1 MASTPSMR
9 TCTPAHPGLRAA
21 SWLLALSLGTPLAA
35 LADAGGG
42 FGLLLDAGLTFD
54 DNVTR
59 AKEGADRLND
69 SAYSLNISKSKF
81 FPVSPQSRLLLTG
94 VIGGERFQTYTGLS
108 HLDAALETELQYRE
122 SSEFSAP
129 TLGLFAKLKFE
140 DYESG
145 VRDGHRYS
153 VGVSISQPLTDRINL
168 FAALASNQRTSSSKV
183 FSTVDTSARMHLD
196 YALSARKA
204 LYLSAEYRKGDVVS
218 TGRSSLE
225 NVTISKVFVLDN
237 AFTGGQFFSYKIDGS
252 TWLTTVGYNH
262 ALGPN
267 GSFDVAWRRVESTP
281 ELRPSWATS
290 PRSYISNQLLATY
303 LLRF

>member
-9 TCTPAHPGLRAA
+9 TSAPALPGWSAA
-21 SWLLALSLGTPLAA
+21 AWVLASLLASPVTAQ
-35 LADAGGG
+35 ADTGGG

-59 AKEGADRLND
+59 AKEGADKLND

-81 FPVSPQSRLLLTG
+81 FPVSAQSRVLLTG
-94 VIGGERFQTYTGLS
+94 VVGAERFQSYTGLS
-108 HLDAALETELQYRE
+108 HLDAALEAELQYRE

-140 DYESG
+140 DYESN

-153 VGVSISQPLTDRINL
+153 LGVSISQPLTDRIHM
-168 FAALASNQRTSSSKV
+168 FAALASNQRTSTSKV
-183 FSTVDTSARMHLD
+183 FSTVDTSARMNLD

-204 LYLSAEYRKGDVVS
+204 LYLSAEYRVGDVVS

-237 AFTGGQFFSYKIDGS
+237 AFTGGQFFSYKINGS

-262 ALGPN
+262 TLGPN
-267 GSFDVAWRRVESTP
+267 GAIDVAWRRVESTP

>member
-1 MASTPSMR
+1 MASTLLTR
-9 TCTPAHPGLRAA
+9 TSARARM
-21 SWLLALSLGTPLAA
+21 ALSTLPLCMAWVLAFPSSA

-42 FGLLLDAGLTFD
+42 FGLQLDAGLTFD

-59 AKEGADRLND
+59 AKEGADKLSD

-81 FPVSPQSRLLLTG
+81 VPLSAQSRVLLAG
-94 VIGGERFQTYTGLS
+94 IVGGERFQNYTGLS
-108 HLDAALETELQYRE
+108 HLDATLEAELQYRE

-129 TLGLFAKLKFE
+129 TLGLFAKLTFA
-140 DYESG
+140 DYESD

-153 VGVSISQPLTDRINL
+153 VGVSISQPLTDRIHL

-183 FSTVDTSARMHLD
+183 FSTVDTSARMNLD
-196 YALSARKA
+196 YALSARQA
-204 LYLSAEYRKGDVVS
+204 FYLNAEYRVGDVVS

-225 NVTISKVFVLDN
+225 SVTISKVFVLDS

-262 ALGPN
+262 SLGSN
-267 GSFDVAWRRVESTP
+267 GAIDIAWRRVESTP
-281 ELRPSWATS
+281 ALRPSWATS